1 MNRDRFRGST
11 SPRPAEWHLLHRG
24 SVAQWIRARASEARS
39 RGFDSL
45 LAQDDFSNGY
55 NWRRKALP
63 HRGEEEEFEKTF
75 FLFRCGIIED
85 DRREKKGVSIMA
97 AAYLPSILVPL
108 VGLVFPAIAMA
119 SLFLYIEKEEI
130 V

>member
-1 MNRDRFRGST
+1 M
-11 SPRPAEWHLLHRG
+11 
-24 SVAQWIRARASEARS
+24 
-39 RGFDSL
+39 
-45 LAQDDFSNGY
+45 
-55 NWRRKALP
+55 
-63 HRGEEEEFEKTF
+63 EKTLF
-75 FLFRCGIIED
+75 AFLYGIIGD
-85 DRREKKGVSIMA
+85 DMREKKESLFMA